1 MTGVQSRFCDQC
13 GVEFGPDA
21 KFCANCGQARDLMV
35 TEEPKKKRSAPARRT
50 VKWRSVDDE
59 VDLENYP
66 FAAGGSNS
74 LLTSTLMLV
83 SAFSVSGDGSGG
95 PQPPLATTWVSLDEG
110 VMGRCPDGH
119 IQTLTEI
126 LGGFVKSS
134 GLLGGSWDALEVQTP
149 MGNSGLIMVSQADGA
164 GTADFRVIVPL
175 AYGVDPKKHDR
186 AQVRSTVDW
195 MLSKMSSPY
204 MAYVPL
210 VEDDSERDG
219 LLDLIIQQSGTLIPG
234 PLSDPE
240 WLAEP
245 NVSAVTSN
253 LQGFPG
259 AGSLRIGVLEEQ
271 PIKREVAVMRS
282 GEVDLVDVPAG
293 TVDVYAGWQLELSA
307 MGTVGLM
314 ALGHR
319 SLLSMID
326 ALISVPALAQEFGGI
341 SPSE

>member
-1 MTGVQSRFCDQC
+1 MTEVQSRFCDQC
-13 GVEFGPDA
+13 GVEFGADA
-21 KFCANCGQARDLMV
+21 KFCANCGQARDV
-35 TEEPKKKRSAPARRT
+35 IVKEEPKKKRRAPARRA
-50 VKWRSVDDE
+50 VKWRSIDDE
-59 VDLENYP
+59 ANLENHP
-66 FAAGGSNS
+66 FATGGSNA
-74 LLTSTLMLV
+74 LLTGSLILV
-83 SAFSVSGDGSGG
+83 SALSASGDGTDG
-95 PQPPLATTWVSLDEG
+95 PMPPLATTWVSLDEG
-110 VMGRCPDGH
+110 LIGRCPDSH
-119 IQTLTEI
+119 VQTLTEI
-126 LGGFVKSS
+126 FGGFVRSS

-149 MGNSGLIMVSQADGA
+149 LGNSGLVMVSQASGA
-164 GTADFRVIVPL
+164 GAADLRVIVPL

-210 VEDDSERDG
+210 VNDDSDRDG
-219 LLDLIIQQSGTLIPG
+219 VFGMIVRQSGTPIPG

-245 NVSAVTSN
+245 DVSAVTSN

-259 AGSLRIGVLEEQ
+259 AGSLRIGVLDEQ
-271 PIKREVAVMRS
+271 PQKREVAVMRS
-282 GEVDLVDVPAG
+282 GEVDLIDVPAG

-319 SLLSMID
+319 SLLGMID
-326 ALISVPALAQEFGGI
+326 SLISVPALAQEFGGI